1 MKPLVCELFACI
13 VRHGQFHAEI
23 ASMKSV
29 RHNKKMGTSLLI
41 GDIGGTNA
49 RFALADT
56 GKPGFSNALTLQC
69 NDYKSADAAIKHYLE
84 TVQAGTPG
92 VICLAAAGP
101 IIDGR
106 VRFTN
111 NHWEIA
117 TDELAAD
124 FSIDAVRLL
133 NDFEAIAYSVPFLGK
148 EDCMPIGL
156 PEPRPL
162 DADDYMVGIIGPGT
176 GLGAVGLRKHGDLLL
191 PIAGEASHGGFAPE
205 SQVQIDILK
214 ALRERF
220 DRVSSERLVSGPG
233 LENIYWALVRI
244 HGEKRAHLAPAD
256 IFKAALDNTD
266 TLAAE
271 AVQMFFEVFGQV
283 AGDLALTLG
292 AEDGIFIA
300 GGISKRYPDLLKN
313 SGFRHGFESKGRHRS
328 YMERIPT
335 QLILHDQPGLLG
347 AAYCALKLHQA

>member
-1 MKPLVCELFACI
+1 MSSAGRNSK
-13 VRHGQFHAEI
+13 FH
-23 ASMKSV
+23 
-29 RHNKKMGTSLLI
+29 TCLLI

-49 RFALADT
+49 RFALADP
-56 GKPGFSNALTLQC
+56 GKPAFMDVHTLQC
-69 NDYKSADAAIKHYLE
+69 DDYESADVAIKHYLK
-84 TVQAGTPG
+84 TVKAGTPRA
-92 VICLAAAGP
+92 ICLAAAGP
-101 IIDGR
+101 IIDRR

-117 TDELAAD
+117 ADDLAAE
-124 FSIDAVRLL
+124 FGIDAVRLL
-133 NDFEAIAYSVPFLGK
+133 NDFEAIAYSVPFLAE

-162 DADDYMVGIIGPGT
+162 DAEHYMVGIIGPGT
-176 GLGAVGLRKHGDLLL
+176 GLGAVGLRKHGDLYL

-205 SQVQIDILK
+205 TQVQIDILK

-233 LENIYWALVRI
+233 LENIYWALMRI
-244 HGEKRAHLAPAD
+244 HGEKRAHLKPAD
-256 IFKAALDNTD
+256 IFKAAIDNTD
-266 TLAAE
+266 PLASE

-283 AGDLALTLG
+283 AGDLALALG

-300 GGISKRYPDLLKN
+300 GGIAKRYPDLLKN
-313 SGFRHGFESKGRHRS
+313 SRFRSGFENKGRHRS
-328 YMERIPT
+328 LMERVPT

-347 AAYCALKLHQA
+347 AAYCALQLVDA

>member
-1 MKPLVCELFACI
+1 MNPDP
-13 VRHGQFHAEI
+13 RN
-23 ASMKSV
+23 MKSD
-29 RHNKKMGTSLLI
+29 TCLLI

-49 RFALADT
+49 RFALADPDRPAFT
-56 GKPGFSNALTLQC
+56 NELTLQC
-69 NDYKSADAAIKHYLE
+69 DGFESADLAIKHYLE
-84 TVQAGTPG
+84 KVKAETPD

-117 TDELAAD
+117 ADELAAD

-133 NDFEAIAYSVPFLGK
+133 NDFEAIAYSVPYLT
-148 EDCMPIGL
+148 EDDCMPIGL

-162 DADDYMVGIIGPGT
+162 DADNYMVGIIGPGT
-176 GLGAVGLRKHGDLLL
+176 GLGAVGLRRHGDLYL

-205 SQVQIDILK
+205 TQVQIDILR

-220 DRVSSERLVSGPG
+220 DRISSERLVSGPG
-233 LENIYWALVRI
+233 LQNIYWALTRI
-244 HGEKRAHLAPAD
+244 HGEKRAHLAPAE
-256 IFKAALDNTD
+256 IFKAAIDNAD
-266 TLAAE
+266 PLASE

-283 AGDLALTLG
+283 AGDLALALG
-292 AEDGIFIA
+292 AQDGIFIA
-300 GGISKRYPDLLKN
+300 GGIAKRYPDLLKN
-313 SGFRHGFESKGRHRS
+313 SGFRSGFENKGRYRS
-328 YMERIPT
+328 LMERVPT

-347 AAYCALKLHQA
+347 AAHCALKLLEA